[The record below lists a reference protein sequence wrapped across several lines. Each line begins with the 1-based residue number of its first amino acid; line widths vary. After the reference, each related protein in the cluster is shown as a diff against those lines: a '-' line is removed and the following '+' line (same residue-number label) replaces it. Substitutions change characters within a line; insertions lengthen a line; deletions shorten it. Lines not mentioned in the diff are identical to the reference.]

1 MKSLLAAIQ
10 FLTITPLKSQ
20 DSDKHLPSAMAWF
33 PVVGLLL
40 GLTLTGLSLIL
51 GTLNLNGLL
60 VNTVLVVTLIIMT
73 GGLHLDGLADT
84 SDAILSGKS
93 REDML
98 VIMRDP
104 HIGTMGVLSLIS
116 MLLLKISL
124 LSSIDA
130 PWKIPALILMCVF
143 SRWAMSLLI
152 LLFPYARQEGKAM
165 IFIEGKSLRNF
176 AIATAITSAI
186 AVITMS
192 LNGLAIFAIA
202 ALSAYV
208 IGRTISAKLG
218 GVTGDVLGATN
229 ELVEVVILISVCI
242 LSKLPI

>member
-1 MKSLLAAIQ
+1 VKSLLAAIQ
-10 FLTITPLKSQ
+10 FLTIVPFKSQ
-20 DSDKHLPSAMAWF
+20 NSGKHLPSATAWF

-40 GLTLTGLSLIL
+40 GLALTGINLIL
-51 GTLNLNGLL
+51 GSLSLDTLI
-60 VNTVLVVTLIIMT
+60 VNTALVIMLIIMT

-93 REDML
+93 REAML
-98 VIMRDP
+98 GIMRDP

-116 MLLLKISL
+116 AILLKITL

-130 PWKIPALILMCVF
+130 PRKIPALILMCVF

-176 AIATAITSAI
+176 AIATAIASII
-186 AVITMS
+186 AVTAMG
-192 LNGLAIFAIA
+192 LNGLTIFAIA

-208 IGRTISAKLG
+208 TGKTISARLG
-218 GVTGDVLGATN
+218 GITGDVLGATN
-229 ELVEVVILISVCI
+229 ELVEVITLISVCI
-242 LSKLPI
+242 LQKL